1 VKLFGVLG
9 FQGSVEEHEQMMHD
23 LGCSTLRIKQAS
35 ELDKIDGLIIPGGES
50 TTFLKLLQTT
60 GLYEPLKEKIKNG
73 LPVLA
78 TCAGII
84 ILAEKVDRE
93 NQLSM
98 GLLRISVQRNGYGP
112 QYDSFCEEVA
122 IESFKETF
130 RAVFIR
136 APLVEWVDP
145 EVNILARDSSGHP
158 IFIKDKNIW
167 GLTFHPELT
176 EDDRI
181 HRSFIQEISK
191 D

>member
-1 VKLFGVLG
+1 MKPFGVLG
-9 FQGSVEEHEQMMHD
+9 FQGSVEEHEQMMHS
-23 LGCSTLRIKQAS
+23 LGCSTLRVKQAS
-35 ELDKIDGLIIPGGES
+35 ELETISGLIIPGGES
-50 TTFLKLLQTT
+50 TTFLKLLQST

-122 IESFKETF
+122 IESFTETF

-136 APLVEWVDP
+136 APLIQSVDP
-145 EVNILARDSSGHP
+145 EVKILARDKADHP
-158 IFIKDKNIW
+158 VWVVDRNVW

-176 EDDRI
+176 QDTRI
-181 HRSFIQEISK
+181 HQMFINAICK
-191 D
+191 

>member
-1 VKLFGVLG
+1 MKCIGILA
-9 FQGSVEEHEQMMHD
+9 FQGSVEEHEQMTSN
-23 LGCSTLRIKQAS
+23 LGCSVLRIKQAS
-35 ELDKIDGLIIPGGES
+35 DLNDIGGLIIPGGES
-50 TTFLKLLQTT
+50 TTFLKLLQTA
-60 GLYEPLKEKIKNG
+60 GLYEPLKEKIQKG

-84 ILAEKVDRE
+84 ILADKVDPE

-98 GLLRISVQRNGYGP
+98 GLLRISVVRNGYGP

-136 APLVEWVDP
+136 APLIQAVDP
-145 EVNILARDSSGHP
+145 EVKVLARDKANHP
-158 IFIKDKNIW
+158 VWVVDRNVW

-176 EDDRI
+176 CDHRI
-181 HRSFIQEISK
+181 HQMFINTIRY
-191 D
+191 